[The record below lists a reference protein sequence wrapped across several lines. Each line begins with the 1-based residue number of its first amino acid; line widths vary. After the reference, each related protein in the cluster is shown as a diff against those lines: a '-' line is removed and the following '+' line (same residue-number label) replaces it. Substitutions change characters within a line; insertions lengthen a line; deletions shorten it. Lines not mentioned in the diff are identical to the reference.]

1 MAVRD
6 ELLRV
11 LPEIGLI
18 EDDTLREGVAKTW
31 EDGLIRGGWEP
42 SDIERMPFTL
52 AKVVDINF
60 AQHVRSVTKTC
71 LHVYE
76 TFEEIYQGKLFLNRD
91 IILAGALL
99 HDVGKLLEMEE
110 SNGGFRK
117 SAEGKLVRHPFSGVA
132 LADANG
138 IPPEVQHVI
147 ATHSKE
153 GDPYKRTPEAV
164 VVHLADFMNFDT
176 IAGTNSPRG

>member
-1 MAVRD
+1 MGMRE
-6 ELLRV
+6 ELLRI

-31 EDGLIRGGWEP
+31 ESGLSRGGWTP
-42 SDIERMPFTL
+42 GDIERMPFTL

-60 AQHVRSVTKTC
+60 AQHVRSVSKIS
-71 LHVYE
+71 LSVYE
-76 TFEEIYQGKLFLNRD
+76 TFEEIYQGKLSLDRD
-91 IILAGALL
+91 VILAGALL

-110 SNGGFRK
+110 ANGVFRK
-117 SAEGKLVRHPFSGVA
+117 SPEGKLVRHPFSGVA

-138 IPPEVQHVI
+138 IPAEVQHI
-147 ATHSKE
+147 IGTHSKE

-176 IAGTNSPRG
+176 IPETHIPKG

>member
-1 MAVRD
+1 MAMRE

-11 LPEIGLI
+11 LPEINLI
-18 EDDTLREGVAKTW
+18 KDDTLREGVAKTW
-31 EDGLIRGGWEP
+31 EDAIVRGGWKP
-42 SDIERMPFTL
+42 IDIERMPFTL

-60 AQHVRSVTKTC
+60 AQHVRSVTKISLAAC
-71 LHVYE
+71 E
-76 TFEEIYQGKLFLNRD
+76 TFEEIYQGKLSLNRD

-99 HDVGKLLEMEE
+99 HDVGKMLEMEE
-110 SNGGFRK
+110 ADGVFRK

-138 IPPEVQHVI
+138 IPPEVQHI
-147 ATHSKE
+147 IGTHSKE
-153 GDPYKRTPEAV
+153 GDPYKRTPESV

-176 IAGTNSPRG
+176 VEG